1 MKNRIALCLTLM
13 PLVLFSSLSVHGQFD
28 ATRRVTLQID
38 NITLEDLIRRLDLE
52 FGVSVAYGSD
62 NIPIDLMI
70 SVNLTNATLIET
82 IQIICLEAG
91 LTYQI
96 VDDVLIFQRLGN
108 EPEAEMTVPSLS
120 PASDAILNARG
131 TTPVLNQESHESDSL
146 ASDSPRREVSLPGRP
161 FYVSSP
167 NKVPRLRKLQFKSM
181 IPPKTNDGRPLVYQT
196 GLFFTYSADFDNF
209 HFLKRDPEFQTF
221 SRVWNQSFGMGG

>member
-70 SVNLTNATLIET
+70 SVNITNATLIET
-82 IQIICLEAG
+82 IEIICLEAG

-131 TTPVLNQESHESDSL
+131 TTPVLRSESHESDSL
-146 ASDSPRREVSLPGRP
+146 ASDSPRREVSLRSEEHTSELQSRENL
-161 FYVSSP
+161 VC
-167 NKVPRLRKLQFKSM
+167 RLLLEKK
-181 IPPKTNDGRPLVYQT
+181 N
-196 GLFFTYSADFDNF
+196 
-209 HFLKRDPEFQTF
+209 
-221 SRVWNQSFGMGG
+221 